1 MKLHCNY
8 NGSVTPVRPQLPARS
23 RPRQGF
29 ALIVTLSLMVL
40 LSLLAMAMLSLS
52 SNALRSA
59 AREAA
64 QAEARANARLAL
76 NLALG
81 QLQQHAGDDRRI
93 TWTADMI
100 PAGDDFS
107 QTAAVTGR
115 RHWTG
120 VHMSW
125 DADLDQRPEPE
136 FLAWLVSGPPIPSAD
151 VSEPTRSGS
160 PDNSVRLVGAGAA
173 GPDAD
178 AQIEVPAMSL
188 RRAGSGAARL
198 AWWTGDQGV
207 KAMLGRPS
215 DGPATDLAGVRNR
228 LLAAPVHAVEL
239 ARNGDAAPFAA
250 MDKSDQRLRA
260 LTSWPQ
266 SAHHASDAS
275 GSQSLFHDLAPYS
288 GGLLVNVREGGFRR
302 DLSFLYERAPATDAA
317 DSLYSIG
324 SEYGINH
331 EELLNYYL
339 LSRELEDLGGTTYT
353 TGGTIPQGTRGLVM
367 KPNAVEAKAD
377 PFHHFKH
384 PVIVS
389 YQSVYSLKTLPIG
402 SPPDQVDRVYL
413 VVDPI
418 VTLWNPHDVPLVI
431 PSSIF
436 FTVIH
441 FAFPYSIVIELN
453 GQTYPCPTLTLTG
466 STLSRNSDTNQF
478 GLRIADLDRLVFK
491 PGEVIKYSQAADM
504 EVAGNHNVRNLQGRP
519 GFNYG
524 GGLARPLRDHH
535 GRHIDLKDGDR
546 FTYTLEPNGYTLGQ
560 TSTSGRSI
568 AGGNLHT
575 RHFGTH
581 MAIYSIGVH
590 TGLATVE
597 NETAV
602 IGGYTIDGDF
612 GNKRADR
619 HQPRMHN
626 TPGTKPSSQRIYGDQ
641 PQYADVFPTFGTYD
655 TRPLTVEQL
664 RVDKAPVFMHSVN
677 VKTETTSLT
686 GTRTLQRF
694 NPRAHQFDFY
704 DLSEY
709 ERDLLP
715 YEIEVEPVNSW
726 VNRQLETSVNGNAFF
741 GGGYDAAD
749 GTSLVTT
756 HSVPRQPIHSL
767 AAMQH
772 STANGFLMQQMA
784 TSGYINL
791 MCRTPMLP
799 QISHAIGNSS
809 APAVLA
815 PDETSRVLPNGGRP
829 VADHSWLANQALWD
843 DFVFS
848 SVAPQTTNAGYQTPR
863 TQRQVVEQFLG
874 GSNPLPIA
882 QYQPN
887 PGPRTVDAIIE
898 RLFDGEEARTEA
910 ADLMTSLIRVEGMFN
925 VNSTSVQAWR
935 VLLASLLEEDI
946 VTHSPLGVE
955 SRTQTGDGVPVVG
968 LNVPADQ
975 VSPGEGLVPA
985 REAEQWN
992 GRRMLTEKQITLLAE
1007 AIVSEVRR
1015 RGPFLSLADFIN
1027 RRVTSGDA
1035 HLARAGAV
1043 QSALDSD
1050 EAGINRPYSRNAR
1063 AVDAATTDRM
1073 AFPEAEAGAKSTG
1086 IPGIVKQADILTPL
1100 APILSARS
1108 DTFLIRAYGEVTD
1121 ADGNVTGRAWCEAL
1135 VERGAEFVSGRQPPE
1150 TALQDLENP
1159 ADRSFGRRYNIISF
1173 RWLGPGEI

>member
-1 MKLHCNY
+1 MKLSLNRHEI
-8 NGSVTPVRPQLPARS
+8 VKPATPLPPRS
-23 RPRQGF
+23 GPKQGF
-29 ALIVTLSLMVL
+29 ALIVTLSLMML
-40 LSLLAMAMLSLS
+40 LTLLAMGMLSLS
-52 SNALRSA
+52 SIALRGA
-59 AREAA
+59 ARDVA
-64 QAEARANARLAL
+64 QAEARANARVAL

-81 QLQQHAGDDRRI
+81 QLQQHAGDDRRV

-100 PAGDDFS
+100 PTGDDFS
-107 QTAAVTGR
+107 RSAAVAGR

-120 VHMSW
+120 VHRSW
-125 DADLDQRPEPE
+125 DVSLDQRPEPE
-136 FLAWLVSGPPIPSAD
+136 FLAWLVSGPPDAAAD
-151 VSEPTRSGS
+151 VSEPTRGGS
-160 PDNSVRLVGAGAA
+160 AGDSVRLVGAGTA
-173 GPDAD
+173 GADAD
-178 AQIEVPAMSL
+178 ARIEVPAVPL
-188 RRAGSGAARL
+188 RGSGSGTARL

-207 KAMLGRPS
+207 KAMLGRSS
-215 DGPATDLAGVRNR
+215 DGPATDPAAVRNR

-239 ARNGDAAPFAA
+239 ARDGHAAPFAA
-250 MDKSDQRLRA
+250 MDKRDRRLRA

-266 SAHHASDAS
+266 SEHHTGDAA
-275 GSQSLFHDLAPYS
+275 GPRSLFHDLAPYS
-288 GGLLVNVREGGFRR
+288 GGLLANVRGGGFRR

-317 DSLYSIG
+317 DPLYSIG
-324 SEYGINH
+324 SDYGINH
-331 EELLNYYL
+331 EELLNFYL
-339 LSRELEDLGGTTYT
+339 LSRELEDLGGTSYT
-353 TGGTIPQGTRGLVM
+353 TGGTIPQGTRGLIM

-389 YQSVYSLKTLPIG
+389 CQSVYSLKTVPVG
-402 SPPDQVDRVYL
+402 TAPNQVDRVHL

-418 VTLWNPHDVPLVI
+418 VTLWNPHDVPLVV
-431 PSSIF
+431 PASIF

-453 GQTYPCPTLTLTG
+453 GETYPCPTVTLTG
-466 STLSRNSDTNQF
+466 STLSRNTDTNQT

-504 EVAGNHNVRNLQGRP
+504 QLAGNQNVRHLQGRA

-535 GRHIDLKDGDR
+535 GRHIDLQDGDR
-546 FTYTLEPNGYTLGQ
+546 FTYTLEPNGYTVGQ

-568 AGGNLHT
+568 TGGNLHS

-581 MAIYSIGVH
+581 MAMYSIGVH

-612 GNKRADR
+612 GNERAQRD
-619 HQPRMHN
+619 QPRMHN
-626 TPGTKPSSQRIYGDQ
+626 TPGTKPADERIYADR
-641 PQYADVFPTFGTYD
+641 PQYADVFPTFGTYA

-664 RVDKAPVFMHSVN
+664 RVDKAPVLMHSVQ
-677 VKTETTSLT
+677 VKTETASLT

-694 NPRAHQFDFY
+694 NPRAHLFDFY
-704 DLSEY
+704 DLSPY

-715 YEIEVEPVNSW
+715 YEIVVEPLNSW
-726 VNRQLETSVNGNAFF
+726 INRKLETSINGNAFF

-749 GTSLVTT
+749 GNSLVAT

-767 AAMQH
+767 AAFQH
-772 STANGFLMQQMA
+772 STANGFLMQQLP
-784 TSGYINL
+784 TTGYANL
-791 MCRTPMLP
+791 MSRTPMLP
-799 QISHAIGNSS
+799 QISHAIGNSF

-815 PDETSRVLPNGGRP
+815 ADETSRVLPNGGRP

-848 SVAPQTTNAGYQTPR
+848 SAAPQTAKEGYQTPR
-863 TQRQVVEQFLG
+863 SQRQVVEQFLG
-874 GSNPLPIA
+874 GSSPLPIA
-882 QYQPN
+882 RYQPN
-887 PGPRTVDAIIE
+887 PGPRTVDEIIT
-898 RLFDGEEARTEA
+898 RLFDGQQARSEA

-935 VLLASLLEEDI
+935 VLLASLIDEDI
-946 VTHSPLGVE
+946 VTHDPLGTE
-955 SRTQTGDGVPVVG
+955 SRTQPGEGVPVVG
-968 LNVPADQ
+968 LNTPTDQ

-985 REAEQWN
+985 REAAQWN
-992 GRRMLTEKQITLLAE
+992 GRRMLTEEQITLLAE

-1015 RGPFLSLADFIN
+1015 RGPFLSLADFVN
-1027 RRVTSGDA
+1027 RRVTGDDA
-1035 HLARAGAV
+1035 HLAQAGAV
-1043 QSALDSD
+1043 QSALDSA
-1050 EAGINRPYSRNAR
+1050 EINRPYSRNAR
-1063 AVDAATTDRM
+1063 AVDAAVSSRM

-1086 IPGIVKQADILTPL
+1086 MPGIVKQADILTPL

-1108 DTFLIRAYGEVTD
+1108 DTFLIRAYGEVRD
-1121 ADGNVTGRAWCEAL
+1121 ADGAVVGRAWCEAL
-1135 VERGAEFVSGRQPPE
+1135 VERGPDFVSGTQPPE
-1150 TALQDLENP
+1150 TMLADLTHM
-1159 ADRSFGRRYNIISF
+1159 ADQAHGRRFNILSF
-1173 RWLGPGEI
+1173 RWLDPEEL